1 MKKIGIKIP
10 YKLELV
16 KKFLED
22 DDKYMIKVSSDMN
35 GVNLLTI
42 WWSE

>member
-1 MKKIGIKIP
+1 MKKGIKIT

-42 WWSE
+42 WWAE

>member
-1 MKKIGIKIP
+1 MKKGIKIP

-22 DDKYMIKVSSDMN
+22 DDKYMVTEGTDSN
-35 GVNLLTI
+35 GVNILTI
-42 WWSE
+42 